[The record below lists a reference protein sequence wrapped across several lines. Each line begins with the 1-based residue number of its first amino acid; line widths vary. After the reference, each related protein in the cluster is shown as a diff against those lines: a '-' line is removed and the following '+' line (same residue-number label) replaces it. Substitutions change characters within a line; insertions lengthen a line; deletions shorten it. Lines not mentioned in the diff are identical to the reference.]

1 MNFIQLEDDIRIARS
16 PDINTLDITDEERKI
31 IFYINNAIFEDV
43 DPIPSD
49 MVKYAFSRFH
59 L

>member
-1 MNFIQLEDDIRIARS
+1 MNFLPLEDDISIARS
-16 PDINTLDITDEERKI
+16 PDLNTLGIKDEERKT
-31 IFYINNAIFEDV
+31 IFYMNTAFFEDV

-49 MVKYAFSRFH
+49 MVQYAFSRFH